1 VPSVESYR
9 TKAGKLRWRGRYRNA
24 AGRKVAK
31 TFDTMAAARRWSGEE
46 EAKVH
51 RGQRSNPTAARMKW
65 GEWADR
71 WQAARAVEPST
82 ARTDAVTIRAHLR
95 PRWETT
101 PLIAIARIDVQGWV
115 NELGRRRSASVTRRA
130 FYGLSNSLEM
140 AVAEGILAAN
150 PCRGVK
156 LPTRPVEPPR
166 FLEDAE
172 AGKILYHLSGR
183 WRVLAEL
190 LLGTGL
196 RMGEATALH
205 VARVDLVAGRIEVVE
220 TYDAPDGTM
229 RGYPKSKARRTVPVA
244 PELAALLQEWLD
256 RNPPLPSCGKPH
268 RTGRC
273 PGGLLIRG
281 EKGAPIDGRNF
292 DQRQWRQAIELA
304 GFYTEMPSK
313 RKDKDGKPLMRRV
326 PTVHPHDLRH
336 TYASRLVQ
344 QGVPL
349 ERVQLLLGHEDLKTT
364 QIYAH
369 LRPEDDWDDVRAA
382 LSTSVTA
389 ARAAGAGP
397 GLRAV

>member
-1 VPSVESYR
+1 MPSAESYR
-9 TKAGKLRWRGRYRNA
+9 TGEGKLRWRGRYRNA

-31 TFDTMAAARRWSGEE
+31 TFDTKAAAMRWAGGEE
-46 EAKVH
+46 GKVH

-82 ARTDAVTIRAHLR
+82 ARTDDVTIRVHLR

-101 PLIAIARIDVQGWV
+101 PLIAIERLDVQAWV
-115 NELGRRRSASVTRRA
+115 NELRRRRSASVTRRA
-130 FYGLSNSLEM
+130 FYGLSNSLDM
-140 AVAEGILAAN
+140 AVVEGILAAN
-150 PCRGVK
+150 PCKGVK
-156 LPTRPVEPPR
+156 LPALPIEPPR

-172 AGKILYHLSGR
+172 TGRILYHLSGR

-196 RMGEATALH
+196 RMAEAAGLH
-205 VARVDLVAGRIEVVE
+205 ADRVDFANARIYVVE
-220 TYDAPDGTM
+220 TYDAPAGSM
-229 RGYPKSKARRTVPVA
+229 SPYPKSKRQRTVPLA
-244 PELAALLQEWLD
+244 PELARLLQEWLD

-281 EKGAPIDGRNF
+281 EKGAPIDGHNF
-292 DQRQWRQAIELA
+292 DMRQWRHAIELA
-304 GFYTEMPSK
+304 GFYTEEPTGK
-313 RKDKDGKPLMRRV
+313 KGKDGQPLMRRR

-349 ERVQLLLGHEDLKTT
+349 ERVQLLLGHKDLKTT